1 MPEAASTPEAPVIL
15 RAEGLRTWYPIRK
28 GVLRRTVGH
37 VRAVD
42 DVDLEIREGETLG
55 LVGESGCGK
64 STLGRTLL
72 RLETPV
78 AGRVQ
83 VRLGGGLTDVT
94 ALEGAA
100 LRPMRREVQVVF
112 QNPTSSMSPRMTV
125 FEVLAEPLRIHGER
139 DRRVLAAR
147 VGELLESVGLRASD
161 AERLPGSF
169 SGGQRQRIGI
179 ARALALDPRLVIA
192 DEPVSAL
199 DVSVQSQVLNLLNR
213 LQAERGLAYL
223 FIAHDLGVVKYL
235 CDRIAVMYLGRIV
248 EEGPSDAVYAAPRHP
263 YTESLLAAIPVTHPR
278 LRRRERRVA
287 PGDLPDPAAP
297 PAGCRFHPRCPYAR
311 DVCRAE
317 APPLR
322 EVAPGHKAACH
333 FSEELAL
340 EGGVT

>member
-78 AGRVQ
+78 AGR
-83 VRLGGGLTDVT
+83 
-94 ALEGAA
+94 
-100 LRPMRREVQVVF
+100 
-112 QNPTSSMSPRMTV
+112 MSPRMTV